1 MSRSNFTAQYFQAK
15 IEEKEKALAK
25 KTKLEKRARRE
36 EETNR
41 LREEETKAKLEA
53 AAKLKAAVAGMLTH
67 SHEFRVRKLKPLRLS
82 QPFFSTIWR
91 QRT

>member
-1 MSRSNFTAQYFQAK
+1 M
-15 IEEKEKALAK
+15 AK
-25 KTKLEKRARRE
+25 KNKLEKRARRE

-67 SHEFRVRKLKPLRLS
+67 SLQFRVRKSKPARLYLNVKLL
-82 QPFFSTIWR
+82 
-91 QRT
+91 